1 MTEHALGLRG
11 EAGSTVAI
19 GHAGDVFDV
28 KEPCHRVRRYSS
40 ATMLSAIHTTTSS

>member
-28 KEPCHRVRRYSS
+28 KEPCHRYVGTRVPRC
-40 ATMLSAIHTTTSS
+40 